1 MFIDPVPNKAMV
13 VAVLFA
19 ITINLFVDPVP
30 NNNWQWSSFVSEN
43 NVSLKM
49 SALHE
54 AASTGDLELLEEQLA
69 KGLNPSEPDSEWGG
83 KTPLHIAC
91 SAGHKKC
98 VYVLLKA
105 GADVN
110 AQTDS
115 GWTPAHCAC
124 ETGQVWYAFVCT
136 CFESGQ
142 FCKDHN
148 MQFEVTESLAKL
160 FVT

>member
-1 MFIDPVPNKAMV
+1 MV
-13 VAVLFA
+13 V
-19 ITINLFVDPVP
+19 ILFVKVI
-30 NNNWQWSSFVSEN
+30 
-43 NVSLKM
+43 SLKM

-124 ETGQVWYAFVCT
+124 ETGQVWYAFNVLALKVAIFARIVT
-136 CFESGQ
+136 C
-142 FCKDHN
+142 
-148 MQFEVTESLAKL
+148 SLKL
-160 FVT
+160 